1 MNTHQVV
8 IGFDFG
14 TKRIGLAIGQ
24 TYLKTAQELKSLNT
38 VNNLPNES
46 ELKKI
51 IIEWQPDLAVI
62 GKPASASKSFIKKLN
77 RLANYLSEQH
87 QLDSCFVDET
97 LTTEQANFE
106 MYVANTKVHQKQQQR
121 DSIAARLII
130 ETFFETL
137 NFK

>member
-1 MNTHQVV
+1 MNSHQVV

-24 TYLKTAQELKSLNT
+24 TYLKTAQELKPIST
-38 VNNLPNES
+38 INNLPNES

-62 GKPASASKSFIKKLN
+62 GKPASASKGFIKKLN
-77 RLANYLSEQH
+77 KLANHLAEHH

-97 LTTEQANFE
+97 LTTEQANYE
-106 MYVANTKVHQKQQQR
+106 MYAAQTKAHQKQQQR
-121 DSIAARLII
+121 DSIAARLIV

-137 NFK
+137 T

>member
-1 MNTHQVV
+1 MNAHQVV

-24 TYLKTAQELKSLNT
+24 TYLKTAQELKPINT
-38 VNNLPNES
+38 INNLPNDS

-51 IIEWQPDLAVI
+51 ITEWQPNLAVI
-62 GKPASASKSFIKKLN
+62 GKPASASKGFNKKLN
-77 RLANYLSEQH
+77 SLANHLANHY

-97 LTTEQANFE
+97 LTTEQANYE
-106 MYVANTKVHQKQQQR
+106 MHAAQTKVHQKQQQR
-121 DSIAARLII
+121 DSIAARLIV

-137 NFK
+137 S